1 MTKVIKYSLL
11 KYVHSQ
17 ILGEEL
23 NIGIVLYF
31 QEQKKLV
38 FRYPHRI
45 VKFRSIY
52 RTFSEPTIRTY
63 LKSFEEKAQSIEK
76 SDLGD
81 NLDKILNRY
90 FLIKESSP
98 LQFTES
104 KSVIQYC
111 DDWER
116 VSDQY
121 FRLYFPEE
129 FPLVVSSELQLETY
143 RHLSDRQVASAF
155 KWMLQ
160 VKDKKIV
167 RFLKPPVI
175 IKTELAYFRSDLV
188 WQNHT
193 INAVKGLSFDLGSE
207 DLISDRALLFNA
219 KLNYLSEEAR
229 LKNIRFDLLVAAP
242 QVPGLQ
248 NAYENA
254 LHVLNDIKAP
264 KEIITQDQ
272 LEKYA
277 DRTIFEVER

>member
-17 ILGEEL
+17 FLGEEL

-31 QEQKKLV
+31 QEQKKLL
-38 FRYPHRI
+38 FRYPHKI

-81 NLDKILNRY
+81 DLDKILNRF

-104 KSVIQYC
+104 KSVILYS
-111 DDWER
+111 DDWEK

-121 FRLYFPEE
+121 FKLYFPEE
-129 FPLVVSSELQLETY
+129 FPLEVSSELQSETY
-143 RHLSDRQVASAF
+143 RHRSDRQVVSAF
-155 KWMLQ
+155 KRMLQ
-160 VKDKKIV
+160 LKDKSVI
-167 RFLKPPVI
+167 RFLKAPVE
-175 IKTELAYFRSDLV
+175 IKTDLANFRSDLV

-219 KLNYLSEEAR
+219 KLNYLSEKASA
-229 LKNIRFDLLVAAP
+229 KNIRFDLLVAAP
-242 QVPGLQ
+242 QTPDFQQAYNRALQ
-248 NAYENA
+248 
-254 LHVLNDIKAP
+254 VLNDIKAP

-277 DRTIFEVER
+277 DRTVFELER